1 MEQDISSAVV
11 TETNREHVGK
21 PLGVLEAAERW
32 RVILDEQRV
41 SGLPVSV
48 FCRQRGI
55 GQSTLFA
62 WRRRLA
68 GTGQR
73 MMFKAVKVVP
83 VARQPSR
90 RHRAKGDAG
99 TDAGAGIDASLELCL
114 PGGLR
119 VMVRRGFDRGLLLEL
134 VDALEGRS

>member
-1 MEQDISSAVV
+1 MEQDISSAVIS
-11 TETNREHVGK
+11 ETNREHVGK
-21 PLGVLEAAERW
+21 PLGVLGAAERW
-32 RVILDEQRV
+32 RVILDEQRI
-41 SGLPVSV
+41 SGLPISV

-68 GTGQR
+68 GTGQQ

-83 VARQPSR
+83 VARQSSR
-90 RHRAKGDAG
+90 RHRAEYN
-99 TDAGAGIDASLELCL
+99 AGIDASLELCL

-119 VMVRRGFDRGLLLEL
+119 VGVRRGFDRGLLLEL